1 MTGLTNAYKLDWVTE
16 HLAVG
21 SAPMSYEQLQ
31 SLREQGINA
40 ILNLCAEFCDLH
52 SIEESHGFEVYY
64 LPVPD
69 EEAPELAEMERALE
83 WLDEAIYLGKRVLI
97 HCRHGIGRTGTL
109 LNAYLL
115 RRGLGHRLAGKK
127 LKGLRSKPC
136 NFDQW
141 WTIRKY
147 GRNSKRLTVRE
158 PSLEFKHIVDLQPFF
173 DDYTA
178 FVAAVEEHVLKMGA
192 APPCGSGVADCCQTT
207 VHLQLVEAVHL
218 SQRMNVHLSS
228 GKRLELI
235 ERAVES
241 SRLER
246 QAQAELQAAGIE
258 DSSDYCLARVGA
270 VCPLLEGAHCL
281 LFAHRPLQCRTFSL
295 ASADKERLWSERI
308 APVLEQLSRQLFVAF
323 LSCFPAGDMPVFPL
337 AEVVSGRYVQRFF
350 HYMLQH
356 SQAAGAGRG

>member
-1 MTGLTNAYKLDWVTE
+1 
-16 HLAVG
+16 
-21 SAPMSYEQLQ
+21 MSYEQLQ

-52 SIEESHGFEVYY
+52 SIEESQDFEVYY

-127 LKGLRSKPC
+127 LKGFRSKPS

-173 DDYTA
+173 EDYAA
-178 FVAAVEEHVLKMGA
+178 FVAAVEEHVLNAGA
-192 APPCGSGVADCCQTT
+192 TPPCGNGIAGCCQTT

-218 SQRMNVHLSS
+218 NQRMNVHLSS
-228 GKRLELI
+228 KQRLELI

-246 QAQAELQAAGIE
+246 QAQAELQAAGVD
-258 DSSDYCLARVGA
+258 DSSAYCLSRVGA
-270 VCPLLEGAHCL
+270 ACPLLEDSHCL
-281 LFAHRPLQCRTFSL
+281 LFAHRPLQCRTFAL
-295 ASADKERLWSERI
+295 TVRDKELLWSERI

-323 LSCFPAGDMPVFPL
+323 LSRFPGGEMPVFPL

-350 HYMLQH
+350 HYMLQN
-356 SQAAGAGRG
+356 SQADGSSTG

>member
-1 MTGLTNAYKLDWVTE
+1 MTVKARPYKLDWVTD

-21 SAPMSYEQLQ
+21 SAPMSYEQLH
-31 SLREQGINA
+31 SLREQGIHA

-52 SIEESHGFEVYY
+52 SIEESQGFEVYY

-127 LKGLRSKPC
+127 LKGLRSKPS

-158 PSLEFKHIVDLQPFF
+158 PSLEFKNIVDLQPFF
-173 DDYTA
+173 DDYAA
-178 FVAAVEEHVLKMGA
+178 FVASVEEHVLKMGDV
-192 APPCGSGVADCCQTT
+192 PPCGSGFTDCCKTT
-207 VHLQLVEAVHL
+207 VHLQLVEAVYLNH
-218 SQRMNVHLSS
+218 RMNVHLSS
-228 GKRLELI
+228 RNRLELI
-235 ERAVES
+235 DRAVES

-246 QAQAELQAAGIE
+246 QAQAELQAAGVE
-258 DSSDYCLARVGA
+258 GSSDYCLSRVGA

-295 ASADKERLWSERI
+295 ASTEKECLWRERI
-308 APVLEQLSRQLFVAF
+308 APVLEQLSRQLFLAF
-323 LSCFPAGDMPVFPL
+323 LSSFPAGDMPVFPL

-350 HYMLQH
+350 HYMLQQSH
-356 SQAAGAGRG
+356 AAAG

>member
-1 MTGLTNAYKLDWVTE
+1 
-16 HLAVG
+16 
-21 SAPMSYEQLQ
+21 MSYEQLQ

-52 SIEESHGFEVYY
+52 SIEESQGFEVYY

-127 LKGLRSKPC
+127 LKGLRSKPS

-173 DDYTA
+173 DDYAA
-178 FVAAVEEHVLKMGA
+178 FVVAVEDHVLKMGA
-192 APPCGSGVADCCQTT
+192 VPSCGNGVADCCQTT

-218 SQRMNVHLSS
+218 SQRMNVYLSS
-228 GKRLELI
+228 RKRLELI

-246 QAQAELQAAGIE
+246 QAQAELQAAGVE
-258 DSSDYCLARVGA
+258 DSSGYCLSRVGA

-281 LFAHRPLQCRTFSL
+281 LFAHRPLQCRTFPL
-295 ASADKERLWSERI
+295 ASGDKERLWSERI

-323 LSCFPAGDMPVFPL
+323 LSSFPVGNMPVFPL
-337 AEVVSGRYVQRFF
+337 AEVVSGRYVHRFF